1 MGQHDSLDIIKMSL
15 LLLPQEHSTQNC
27 PVGISSVTLRSV
39 LSLVG
44 RPHAEQIQAYPSQ
57 WSYRLLGFLC
67 FVLTD
72 DDPSN
77 PSSRL
82 TLLPVNSLKSFT
94 VFGGRRWPQVEC
106 QLYSYISQQVGKLSQ
121 KEHVFKLLERGRLRQ
136 TEFLGLVISPVSFGF
151 LHVIS
156 FFLLF

>member
-44 RPHAEQIQAYPSQ
+44 RPQAGQIQAYPSQ
-57 WSYRLLGFLC
+57 WSNRLFGFLC

-77 PSSRL
+77 PSVRL

-94 VFGGRRWPQVEC
+94 VFGGRRWP
-106 QLYSYISQQVGKLSQ
+106 
-121 KEHVFKLLERGRLRQ
+121 
-136 TEFLGLVISPVSFGF
+136 
-151 LHVIS
+151 
-156 FFLLF
+156 